1 MPVNNYLNDSQIGPH
16 ALHADWLEEHA
27 NQLDVLR
34 LDALHPIVSGNK
46 WFKLQ
51 HYLQAAKPFGK
62 LATFGGAFSK
72 HIVATAFAAKQA
84 ELACKGIIRGE
95 ENGELSPSLQAA
107 KDFGM
112 ELQFISREAYN
123 STQVIKTELEADG
136 FYVIAPGGYGELG
149 AIGGADILQKV
160 DLQKYNHIICSV
172 GSGTMM
178 AGLIKAALPQQTV
191 TGISSMKN
199 NESLM
204 DEVNAL
210 LTAGERKK
218 NYQINH
224 DFHFGGFAKTNASL
238 LQFMNQWYAAHQ
250 MPTDLVYTGKLF
262 FAIQALTKAKYFGH
276 GTCLLAIHSGGLQ
289 GNQSLKDDIL
299 HF

>member
-16 ALHADWLEEHA
+16 VLQADWLNEHA

-62 LATFGGAFSK
+62 LATFGGAFSN

-84 ELACKGIIRGE
+84 GLASKGIIRGE
-95 ENGELSPSLQAA
+95 ETSSLSPSLQAA

-123 STQVIKTELEADG
+123 SIHTIKTEMEAEG
-136 FYVIAPGGYGELG
+136 FYVIDPGGYGQLG
-149 AIGGADILQKV
+149 ALGAAAILQAV

-178 AGLIKAALPQQTV
+178 AGLIKAALPHQTV

-204 DEVNAL
+204 SEVEAL
-210 LTAGERKK
+210 LTADEHKK
-218 NYQINH
+218 KYQINH
-224 DFHFGGFAKTNASL
+224 DFHFGGFAKINASL
-238 LQFMNQWYAAHQ
+238 IQFMNDWHAAHE
-250 MPTDLVYTGKLF
+250 MPTDIVYTGKLF
-262 FAIQALTKAKYFGH
+262 YAIQALTKAKFFGH

-289 GNQSLKDDIL
+289 GNQSLKDGIL
-299 HF
+299 QF